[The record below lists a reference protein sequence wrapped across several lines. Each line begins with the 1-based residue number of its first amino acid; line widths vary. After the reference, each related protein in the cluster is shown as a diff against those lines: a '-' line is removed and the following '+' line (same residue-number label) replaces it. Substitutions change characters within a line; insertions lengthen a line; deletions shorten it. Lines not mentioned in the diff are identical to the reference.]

1 MKCCARQPLVLAVAA
16 ALLLSPA
23 CMRYAM
29 NKVGDAV
36 AKTGTTFASD
46 NDPEFVGEAVPFGL
60 KLIESLLAENP
71 RHRGLLVAAASGFT
85 QYAYAFLQ
93 QPADELEA
101 EDLAKATALRTRARR
116 MYLRARDYG
125 LRGLGLS
132 RAGFESQLRQD
143 PKSAVRGISRRDVP
157 LLYWTAA
164 AWGSAIALSKD
175 SPELIADQPAVEAL
189 IDRALELDEQFDH
202 GAIHSFLIAYEP
214 SRRGAAG
221 DAFERSRRH
230 FERAMELSGGR
241 LAGPLVAYA
250 EAVPLARQDRKEFE
264 ALLRRALEIDP
275 DAWPEF
281 RLANLI
287 VQRRARWLLS
297 RLDELFLE

>member
-1 MKCCARQPLVLAVAA
+1 MRCVRKRLVLGVAA
-16 ALLLSPA
+16 ALLCSPG

-29 NKVGDAV
+29 NKVGDAL
-36 AKTGTTFASD
+36 AKTGTTIASD

-93 QPADELEA
+93 QPADELES
-101 EDLAKATALRTRARR
+101 EDLARATALRTRARK

-125 LRGLGLS
+125 LRGLGLG
-132 RAGFESQLRQD
+132 RAGFESQLRRD
-143 PKSAVRGISRRDVP
+143 PKSAVRAILRRDVA

-175 SPELIADQPAVEAL
+175 NPELVADQPAVEAL

-214 SRRGAAG
+214 SRKGAAG
-221 DAFERSRRH
+221 DALERSRKH

-241 LAGPLVAYA
+241 LAGPLVTYA
-250 EAVPLARQDRKEFE
+250 EAVPLAQQDRKEFE

-281 RLANLI
+281 RLANLV

>member
-1 MKCCARQPLVLAVAA
+1 MHGKSVAAVATA
-16 ALLLSPA
+16 CALSVCTSG
-23 CMRYAM
+23 CMRYAV
-29 NKVGDAV
+29 NKVGDAL
-36 AKTGTTFASD
+36 ARTGTTFASD
-46 NDPEFVGEAVPFGL
+46 NDPDFVADAVPFGL

-71 RHRGLLVAAASGFT
+71 RHRGLLMGAASGFT

-93 QPADELEA
+93 QPADELEPQ
-101 EDLAKATALRTRARR
+101 DLERATALRTRARK

-125 LRGLGLS
+125 LRGLGLR
-132 RAGFESQLRQD
+132 RAGFEADLRRD
-143 PKSAVRGISRRDVP
+143 PKAAVRQVPRSDVP

-175 SPELIADQPAVEAL
+175 NPELVADQPVVEAL
-189 IDRALELDEQFDH
+189 IDRALELDERFDH
-202 GAIHSFLIAYEP
+202 GAIHSFLISYEP
-214 SRRGAAG
+214 SRKGAAG
-221 DAFERSRRH
+221 DPYERSRKH
-230 FERAMELSGGR
+230 FERAMELSEGR

-275 DAWPEF
+275 DARPEF